1 MVLLLL
7 ITGVTVIL
15 FTVILQ
21 NLCVT
26 AAHRPIKE
34 ILEKEKKVC
43 IFYSINEQLSN
54 LFFLLNSVL
63 ISAASDVL
71 SKLFGASCNTIFTC
85 QSSFTNITC
94 LLIKIPND

>member
-1 MVLLLL
+1 M
-7 ITGVTVIL
+7 TVII

-43 IFYSINEQLSN
+43 IFYPINEQLSN

-63 ISAASDVL
+63 ISAACDVL
-71 SKLFGASCNTIFTC
+71 SKLFGTSCNLIFTC
-85 QSSFTNITC
+85 QSS
-94 LLIKIPND
+94 LLISCVC